1 MAAAILAFSGKY
13 ASCLVCLRLPAF
25 KVLNLNLS
33 LNLPQFAEWQHIQVK
48 PHVDITDITR
58 AKGKMAKDR
67 YHHIVRKALEQEG
80 WTITDDPLI
89 LETLKRDL
97 EIDLGAE
104 RLIAAERGKEKIAI
118 EIKSFLGLSQIHDF
132 YKALGQFNYYS
143 LALEEQ
149 EPDRTLFIY
158 SAAIGFVHLGW
169 HFPFGD

>member
-1 MAAAILAFSGKY
+1 
-13 ASCLVCLRLPAF
+13 
-25 KVLNLNLS
+25 
-33 LNLPQFAEWQHIQVK
+33 
-48 PHVDITDITR
+48 
-58 AKGKMAKDR
+58 MAKDR

-149 EPDRTLFIY
+149 EPGRTLFLAVPMGTYDSIFKEPLTQKAMERY
-158 SAAIGFVHLGW
+158 NIHVLVYHIEQEKIVLW
-169 HFPFGD
+169 KR